1 MKFRVIIFFMLL
13 SASLFQAC
21 KTDFEIN
28 ASWKECTIVYGILNQ
43 NDTIHYFK
51 INKAFLGDGNAMFMA
66 QNPDSSTYGDK
77 IEAWLYAYNQGGQ
90 IDLIPLDTVTV
101 DNKDSGIFYY
111 PKQILY
117 KTTHALNEDLLYKIY
132 IHNKVSGKIIT
143 SDSIPLIQG
152 SGFRIEKPFGSVL
165 DFTAVPPHESKLL
178 FRTPK
183 YGKRYQ
189 IVFRFHYFETVISTS
204 VTQSKYVDWNLGEK
218 KSSSLSGDESIEL
231 SYGEQF
237 FNVLKGAVMP
247 NSLVKRVADKVEII
261 IYVAGDDLSIYMDV
275 NSPSSSIVQERPEYS
290 NIINGIGI
298 FSSRFDLRKNFSLST
313 KSLDSLSYGRFTS
326 NIGFVRFP

>member
-1 MKFRVIIFFMLL
+1 MKFRIIIFFMFL
-13 SASLFQAC
+13 SATLFQAC

-28 ASWKECTIVYGILNQ
+28 APWRESAIVYGILNQ
-43 NDTIHYFK
+43 NDTIHYIK
-51 INKAFLGDGNAMFMA
+51 INKAFLGEGNAMFMA
-66 QNPDSSTYGDK
+66 QNPDSSTYGGK
-77 IEAWLYAYNQGGQ
+77 IEASLYIYNMGNQVD
-90 IDLIPLDTVTV
+90 IIPLDTVTV
-101 DNKDSGIFYY
+101 FNKDSGIFYY

-117 KTTHALNEDLLYKIY
+117 KTIRALDENFLYKIY

-152 SGFRIEKPFGSVL
+152 ATFRIEKPFGSVL
-165 DFTAVPPHESKLL
+165 DFNGVPPHESKLL
-178 FRTPK
+178 FKTPK

-189 IVFRFHYFETVISTS
+189 IVFRFHYSETVINTS

-218 KSSSLSGDESIEL
+218 KSSSLSGDETIEL

-237 FNVLKGAVMP
+237 FNNLKGAILP

-261 IYVAGDDLSIYMDV
+261 VYVAGDDLNTYMDV
-275 NSPSSSIVQERPEYS
+275 NAPSSSIVQERPEYS

-298 FSSRFDLRKNFSLST
+298 FSSRFDLRKNFTLST
-313 KSLDSLSYGRFTS
+313 KSLDSLSYGRFTY